1 MNRVYLLLG
10 SNIGDSRAWIRKAKD
25 LIGEKIGPVSRASA
39 LYQTAAWGETRQGDF
54 INQVILVTSDLKPA
68 ELMEGI
74 LGIETRMG
82 RIRTKKNAPR
92 IIDIDILFYGK
103 AVIREKDL
111 EVPHPRIPLRRFV
124 LVPMNELSPQF
135 IHPVLKKTIHQ
146 LLRVCPDK
154 GAVKKI

>member
-10 SNIGDSRAWIRKAKD
+10 SNIGNSRAWIGKAKN
-25 LIGEKIGPVSRASA
+25 LIGRMIGPVLRESA
-39 LYQTAAWGETRQGDF
+39 MYQTAAWGETRQADF
-54 INQVILVTSDLKPA
+54 LNQVIVIESELAPA
-68 ELMEGI
+68 ELMDN
-74 LGIETRMG
+74 LLRIEAKLG

-103 AVIREKDL
+103 AVISEKEL
-111 EVPHPRIPLRRFV
+111 QVPHPRIQLRRFV
-124 LVPMNELSPQF
+124 LIPMNELSPLF
-135 IHPVLKKTIHQ
+135 VHPVLKKTIHQ

>member
-10 SNIGDSRAWIRKAKD
+10 SNIGNSRAWISKAKR
-25 LIGEKIGPVSRASA
+25 LIGRRIGSVIRESA
-39 LYQTAAWGETRQGDF
+39 LYQTAAWGDTRQADF
-54 INQVILVTSDLKPA
+54 INQVIVVDSDLKPG
-68 ELMEGI
+68 ELMESL
-74 LGIETRMG
+74 LGIEKEMG
-82 RIRTKKNAPR
+82 RIRTRKNAPR

-103 AVIREKDL
+103 AVIREKEL

-124 LVPMNELSPQF
+124 LVPMNQLSPQF